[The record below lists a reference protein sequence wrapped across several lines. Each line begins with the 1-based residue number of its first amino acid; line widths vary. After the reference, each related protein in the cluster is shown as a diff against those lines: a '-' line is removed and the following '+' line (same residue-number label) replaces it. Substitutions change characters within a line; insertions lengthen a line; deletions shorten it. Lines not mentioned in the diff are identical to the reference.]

1 MSIKI
6 KSLKFKGIR
15 GSRKTLEL
23 PLAGKSIVIYGDNGT
38 GKSSISDGIEWFL
51 TDKVSHLSGNG
62 EIDLKDA
69 LRNAYN
75 AEEEISEVSISFT
88 KASLDCTKSLY
99 TKKGKLISEILNSSE
114 EYKNYIV
121 QSNKEN
127 LLLRYQFLTDFID
140 NTKGEKL
147 KYLSDII
154 GFSEVT
160 KKKEVLLKSYNSIRT
175 EIKNQNFE
183 TQISTQKQVL
193 IEKIGAAVSR
203 EKDLIHTLNQ
213 KIKPQNLNIELKTLS
228 DIDIALEAIKQPLN
242 KNILLELKF
251 LQDTNLALTNL
262 KKEVSLY
269 NDEYEKYFTEFEKIA
284 NDVKAIM
291 QTYLNELLKAG
302 AAVISKKYV
311 KDNTCPL
318 CLSPKDLSVLQ
329 SEIAERIQEIESSLK
344 MKQAFDKAKESIKT
358 ISDERVTKID
368 IFLSNADLNKP
379 ENSLLKESIK
389 AIRDKIN
396 KYRVSTS
403 VKVTSGES
411 LDKPAALRLLDSD
424 FAIQETISQ
433 RIFKLNESI
442 KNDNSTVLYSNISA
456 SRDAFVNIQKF
467 EKQKEKLE
475 LQRKTLELIYN
486 EFVKKQKEGLQDFIN
501 QFSETINDF
510 YQYMNP
516 GEPFQ
521 EIRIV
526 TIGEDDDLN
535 GITIEY
541 KYNGGWV
548 SPPQKYF
555 SESHLNCFGIS
566 FFLASVKAFNSINKF
581 IVLDDVISS
590 FDQNHRKR
598 FADLI
603 FEKFSDYQIILLTH
617 EKDWFTNIVT
627 PLAKKKGWQI
637 NKIKW
642 TEAKGTHLNEKPTD
656 LRDQIA
662 QQLQDSEIENL
673 GNPMR
678 RYLEYILKEVAFNI
692 EAKLAFKYDDVN
704 ERRMP
709 YELVNAIRS
718 EIKKCSSDLATMFP
732 ILDRIEGSALFGNV
746 LSHDNPMNP
755 SIGDLRAFWSDIL
768 DFEKIFNCQEPD
780 CKRPKVSLLNYDNV
794 AQEIRCGCNVTKY
807 NWKKR

>member
-6 KSLKFKGIR
+6 KSLKFTGIR

-51 TDKVSHLSGNG
+51 TDKVSHLSGNS

-69 LRNAYN
+69 LRNSYN
-75 AEEEISEVSISFT
+75 ADDEVSEVAISFT
-88 KASLDCTKSLY
+88 KATLDCTKSLY
-99 TKKGKLISEILNSSE
+99 TKKGKLMSEVLNISEE
-114 EYKNYIV
+114 FQNYIA

-160 KKKEVLLKSYNSIRT
+160 KKKEILLKSYNSIKT

-183 TQISTQKQVL
+183 TQINTQKQVL
-193 IEKIGAAVSR
+193 IEKIGAAVSQ
-203 EKDLIHTLNQ
+203 EKDLIHILNQ
-213 KIKPQNLNIELKTLS
+213 KIKPLKLDVELKNLS
-228 DIDIALEAIKQPLN
+228 DIDNALESIKKPSN
-242 KNILLELKF
+242 NNVLLELKF
-251 LQDTNLALTNL
+251 LQNTSASLTNL
-262 KKEVSLY
+262 KKETSLY
-269 NDEYEKYFTEFEKIA
+269 NDEYEKYFSEFEKIA

-291 QTYLNELLKAG
+291 QTFLNELLKAG

-311 KDNTCPL
+311 EENTCPL
-318 CLSPKDLSVLQ
+318 CLSPKDLTALQ
-329 SEIAERIQEIESSLK
+329 SEIALRMQEIESSLK
-344 MKQAFDKAKESIKT
+344 MKDAYDRAKENIKT
-358 ISDERVTKID
+358 ISTGRVTRID
-368 IFLSNADLNKP
+368 GFLADNDLNKP
-379 ENSLLKESIK
+379 ANTLLKEAISK
-389 AIRDKIN
+389 IRDKID
-396 KYRVSTS
+396 KYKISTS

-411 LDKPAALRLLDSD
+411 LPKPEDLKLLDSD
-424 FAIQETISQ
+424 FAIQETISK
-433 RIFKLNESI
+433 RIFDLSESI
-442 KNDNSTVLYSNISA
+442 KNDNTTVLYAHISA

-526 TIGEDDDLN
+526 TIGEDDNLN

-541 KYNGGWV
+541 KYNGSWV

-566 FFLASVKAFNSINKF
+566 FFLASVKAFNTTNKF

-598 FADLI
+598 FAELI

-627 PLAKKKGWQI
+627 PLAKKKGWHI

-642 TEAKGTHLNEKPTD
+642 TEAKGTHLNEKPND

-662 QQLQDSEIENL
+662 QQLQEAEIENL

-678 RYLEYILKEVAFNI
+678 RYLEHILKEVAFNI
-692 EAKLAFKYDDVN
+692 EAKLAFKYDDAN

-718 EIKKCSSDLATMFP
+718 EIKKYSTDLTAKFP
-732 ILDRIEGSALFGNV
+732 VLDRLEGSALFGNV

-755 SIGDLRAFWSDIL
+755 SIGDLRAFWSDIS

-794 AQEIRCGCNVTKY
+794 AKEIRCGCNVTKY
-807 NWKKR
+807 NWKK